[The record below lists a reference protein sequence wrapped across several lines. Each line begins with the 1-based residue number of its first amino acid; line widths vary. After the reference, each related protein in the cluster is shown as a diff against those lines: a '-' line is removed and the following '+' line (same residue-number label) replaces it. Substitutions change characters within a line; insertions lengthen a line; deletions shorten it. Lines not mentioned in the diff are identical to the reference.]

1 MFETD
6 NEFIW
11 HLEDNYSQ
19 LRSAF
24 QKVFSDLY
32 NRGLIP
38 DESDDLVTIAHID
51 TGYLHGHPLR
61 PIFLDEHKST
71 SFSVS
76 TGDLGSPEDENINL
90 LPDGVEQQGHGNA
103 TLSLLA
109 EIKWIFPFRMENMRG
124 ILVAIRLLKLF
135 QLKQVNRLCY
145 YREKAFAKAIDHA
158 IKITVML

>member
-1 MFETD
+1 MRSDEGYLFTYPNPQDVETD

-61 PIFLDEHKST
+61 PIF
-71 SFSVS
+71 
-76 TGDLGSPEDENINL
+76 
-90 LPDGVEQQGHGNA
+90 
-103 TLSLLA
+103 
-109 EIKWIFPFRMENMRG
+109 
-124 ILVAIRLLKLF
+124 
-135 QLKQVNRLCY
+135 
-145 YREKAFAKAIDHA
+145 
-158 IKITVML
+158 